1 MVETTLTATRSS
13 TREDRRAA
21 PGIGMLLLLVVV
33 AALLRAPGWYVP
45 VFNSDESFLATQA
58 EVLNHGGRL
67 YEDAADRKPPIVPY
81 LYAATFRV
89 FHTTALWSV
98 RLVAAIVVALTG
110 WLLALEAHRRWG
122 TRAAWLAG
130 LLFVLG
136 TVAFAPQD
144 GQAANFEI
152 FMLAPM
158 TAGVLLA
165 ARGRPA
171 GAGVAVA
178 LATLCKQ
185 TGAAAL
191 LPVVYLAVRGQ
202 RSRGA
207 RRVVVGFALPLIVVA
222 LLVGPG
228 DLLFWAV
235 LGNGSYVGFDTA
247 SLYVVGMFALM
258 TAAFAAC
265 QAPML
270 WWAPTAWRDVERRRS
285 ERDLWL
291 WLASSAVAVAF
302 GFHFFGHY
310 YLQMLPP
317 MALIAAG
324 SLARA
329 SETAVRR
336 TVAVA
341 AAGAI
346 GFSLLG
352 FWVQPFGGEPEYESV
367 SAYLAARARPEDA
380 ILVWGQVP
388 EIYWASGKRPA
399 TRFITTGFLTGNW
412 GGRMPSADTADAATP
427 GAWTLFF
434 EDFAAHPPAYVLD
447 TTPAG
452 IRGSQLYPMSRFPEF
467 QRIIDRRYVFVEQID
482 GISVYRRADPTSR

>member
-1 MVETTLTATRSS
+1 MVEATITTTRIDAPVS
-13 TREDRRAA
+13 RRSA
-21 PGIGMLLLLVVV
+21 PGFLLFLLLLVV
-33 AALLRAPGWYVP
+33 AASLRVPGWVVP

-81 LYAATFRV
+81 LYAATFRA
-89 FHTTALWSV
+89 FHTTGLWSV
-98 RLVAAIVVALTG
+98 RLVAAIAVALTG

-130 LLFVLG
+130 LLFVLS

-152 FMLAPM
+152 FMLLPM
-158 TAGVLLA
+158 TAGVVLA
-165 ARGRPA
+165 ARRRPA
-171 GAGVAVA
+171 SAGVAIAV
-178 LATLCKQ
+178 ATLCKQ

-191 LPVVYLAVRGQ
+191 LPVLYLALRGD
-202 RSRGA
+202 RLRGL
-207 RRVVVGFALPLIVVA
+207 RRVAVGFAVPLIVVA

-247 SLYVVGMFALM
+247 SLYVVGMFILM

-270 WWAPTAWRDVERRRS
+270 WWTPSAWRDVERRRS

-291 WLASSAVAVAF
+291 WLASSGVAVAF

-310 YLQMLPP
+310 YLQLLPP
-317 MALIAAG
+317 LALIAAG
-324 SLARA
+324 SLAHA
-329 SETAVRR
+329 SRVAVRR
-336 TVAVA
+336 TVALA
-341 AAGAI
+341 AVTAV
-346 GFSLLG
+346 GFSILG
-352 FWVQPFGGEPEYESV
+352 FWVQPFGGEPEYQSV
-367 SAYLAARARPEDA
+367 SAYLEDRARPEDS
-380 ILVWGQVP
+380 ILVWGQLP
-388 EIYWASGKRPA
+388 EVYWASGKRPA

-412 GGRMPSADTADAATP
+412 GGREPSDDTAAAATP
-427 GAWTLFF
+427 GAWDLFF
-434 EDFAAHPPAYVLD
+434 ADFAANPPRYVLD
-447 TTPAG
+447 TTPAA
-452 IRGSQLYPMSRFPEF
+452 IRGSQRYPMSRFPEF

-482 GISVYRRADPTSR
+482 GISVYRRVDPVVR